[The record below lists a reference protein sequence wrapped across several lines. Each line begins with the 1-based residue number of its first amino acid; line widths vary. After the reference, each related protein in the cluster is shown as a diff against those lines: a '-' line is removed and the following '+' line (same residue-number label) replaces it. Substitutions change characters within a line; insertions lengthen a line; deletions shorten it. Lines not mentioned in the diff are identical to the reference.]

1 MGMIFGFSSQV
12 AEDSKKASSGVIRK
26 VVDIIDFNNKL
37 TEDEV
42 EKIVADLSFI
52 VRKAAHFSAYALL
65 GALIFLLAGEY
76 NLHRK
81 KSFLV
86 SVIVS
91 FLYACSDEF
100 HQTFVKGRSGELRD
114 VVIDTLGAIFGC
126 TVIVLFKL
134 IFVKIKKWRQ
144 N

>member
-37 TEDEV
+37 TEDEI

-65 GALIFLLAGEY
+65 GALIFLLVGEY

-91 FLYACSDEF
+91 LLYACSDEF